1 MTVAIVCTALLG
13 LLLFVLGLNVSR
25 SRGAGRVGD
34 YPTASSDPFFI
45 AIRAHG
51 NTAEYAPMLAVLI
64 LIAGERNPSTWVT
77 IVMIIAVIS
86 RYLFAAGILMSSDLA
101 KGNPVRLIGA
111 VGTYLSGIALSI
123 AVLLTVM

>member
-25 SRGAGRVGD
+25 SRGAGKAGD
-34 YPTASSDPFFI
+34 YPTTSADPFFM

-64 LIAGERNPSTWVT
+64 LIAGERNPAAWVT
-77 IVMIIAVIS
+77 IVMMIAVAS
-86 RYLFAAGILMSSDLA
+86 RYLIAIGILSSSDL
-101 KGNPVRLIGA
+101 GVPNTLRFVGA
-111 VGTYLSGIALSI
+111 VGTYL
-123 AVLLTVM
+123 

>member
-1 MTVAIVCTALLG
+1 MTVAIACVGLLG

-51 NTAEYAPMLAVLI
+51 NTAEYAPMLAILI
-64 LIAGERNPSTWVT
+64 LIAGERNPSTWVL
-77 IVMIIAVIS
+77 IVMIIAVAS
-86 RYLFAAGILMSSDLA
+86 RYLVAAGMLMSSDLA
-101 KGNPVRLIGA
+101 IGNPFRLTGA
-111 VGTYLSGIALSI
+111 VGTYLSGIVLCI
-123 AVLLTVM
+123 AVLLTI